1 MGTILKFVPAEQE
14 AAGAKSGSGPKKSGE
29 IIIFPGVRYD
39 NGARTKASCM
49 AAGKRDYLEL

>member
-14 AAGAKSGSGPKKSGE
+14 EAGANSGGGPKKSGE

-39 NGARTKASCM
+39 RNARAKANCITV
-49 AAGKRDYLEL
+49 GKRDYLEL